1 MANVKFIKL
10 SLMAV
15 SLVPALLLAEPQ
27 VQSHSSPEF
36 PFSSIYG
43 ELSLPYVSSN
53 WSNYPYDGTE
63 QATFSSNGEG
73 GFSFGGGVGVEFI
86 PYLGMEL
93 DAFHLPEATYSSNG
107 GGTLS
112 SWLLDLTGRI
122 SVPIFLNT
130 NTELYVKA
138 GVGYRSIEDS
148 GSEYGDVSYT
158 GPIFGAGL
166 SYDVIKGV
174 FLGAEY
180 VRVPMNTQSEGAPAA
195 NMFMLNIGYKYSS

>member
-53 WSNYPYDGTE
+53 WSNYPYDDTAA

-73 GFSFGGGVGVEFI
+73 GFAYGGGVGVEFI

-93 DAFHLPEATYSSNG
+93 DAFHLPEATYSDNG
-107 GGTLS
+107 GGNLS
-112 SWLLDLTGRI
+112 SWLLDVTSRI
-122 SVPIFLNT
+122 SVPVLL

-138 GVGYRSIEDS
+138 GVGYRSIKDS
-148 GSEYGDVSYT
+148 GVDYGDASYT

-166 SYDVIKGV
+166 SYDVMAGV
-174 FLGAEY
+174 FLGGEY

-195 NMFMLNIGYKYSS
+195 NMFMLNIGYKYSK

>member
-15 SLVPALLLAEPQ
+15 SLAPALLLAEPQ
-27 VQSHSSPEF
+27 VQSHSSLGNH
-36 PFSSIYG
+36 FSSIYG
-43 ELSLPYVSSN
+43 KLSLPYVSSN
-53 WSNYPYDGTE
+53 WSNYPYDGTA

-73 GFSFGGGVGVEFI
+73 GFSYGGGVGVEFRKH
-86 PYLGMEL
+86 LGMEL

-130 NTELYVKA
+130 ELYVKA

-148 GSEYGDVSYT
+148 GSDYGDVSYT

-166 SYDVIKGV
+166 SYVVMPGV
-174 FLGAEY
+174 FLGGEY

-195 NMFMLNIGYKYSS
+195 NMFMLNIGYKYSL